1 VARKFNTM
9 KHLADLHIHTT
20 ASDGARTPT
29 QIVQAAADAGLGAI
43 GITDHDTVD
52 GLDEALKAG
61 EKAGVL
67 VVPGIEV
74 SAIYGR
80 NTEVHMLGY
89 FLDHHHP
96 ELLEQL
102 DVLRSGRTDRGRRMV
117 EQLNKAGVQIT
128 FERVLELARGGA
140 IGRPHVARAIC
151 EIGAASSLDSA
162 FGRWLQEGT
171 AGYVPRHKVSPSEAV
186 RIILEA
192 GGVACC
198 AHVAK
203 LNRDE
208 LLLELMREGM
218 RAIEVRHPDHGPAGT
233 KYYEKFAAKHDL
245 IATGGSD
252 AHCIEGGKRTEIG
265 CVTVSVEV
273 VDRLKAAAGQGLE

>member
-1 VARKFNTM
+1 M
-9 KHLADLHIHTT
+9 KDLADLHTHST

-29 QIVQAAADAGLGAI
+29 QMVQMAADTGLGAI
-43 GITDHDTVD
+43 GITDHDTID

-67 VVPGIEV
+67 VVPGMEI

-89 FLDHHHP
+89 FFDHHDP
-96 ELLEQL
+96 ALLEQL
-102 DVLRSGRTDRGRRMV
+102 HILRNGRTDRGKRMV

-128 FERVLELARGGA
+128 FERVLELAQGGA

-162 FGRWLQEGT
+162 FGRWLTEGT
-171 AGYVPRHKVSPSEAV
+171 AGYVARHKISPSEAV
-186 RIILEA
+186 RMILAA

-203 LNRDE
+203 LNCDE
-208 LLLELMREGM
+208 LLLDLIKDGM

-265 CVTVSVEV
+265 CVTVPIEV
-273 VDRLKAAAGQGLE
+273 VDRLRAAAGQELR